1 MTYAIVAYIVTVVLW
16 VAWALAT
23 ASRERKLRGE

>member
-1 MTYAIVAYIVTVVLW
+1 MTYAVISYAVTVVLW